1 MVSGVGCPDRTAA
14 LTHSAQLAP
23 SRRTQVAHDHCDT
36 AISVENMLD
45 AGNTKITDL
54 LGVTLPAIPQGAHSM
69 TQLVELSPQTPDQG
83 HIDIRDGC

>member
-1 MVSGVGCPDRTAA
+1 
-14 LTHSAQLAP
+14 
-23 SRRTQVAHDHCDT
+23 
-36 AISVENMLD
+36 MLD

-54 LGVTLPAIPQGAHSM
+54 LGVTPPAIPQGAHSM